1 MKKVNKKD
9 LKIEELNVYIN
20 SIMSKFTKSKTDN
33 KIINNY
39 ETKFIEALF
48 EQFDSEKDLND
59 RYYYKVLLKIVN
71 EKNID
76 KIRFNLD
83 SNTRYKF
90 DK

>member
-1 MKKVNKKD
+1 
-9 LKIEELNVYIN
+9 
-20 SIMSKFTKSKTDN
+20 MSKFTKSKTDN

-71 EKNID
+71 EKNIE